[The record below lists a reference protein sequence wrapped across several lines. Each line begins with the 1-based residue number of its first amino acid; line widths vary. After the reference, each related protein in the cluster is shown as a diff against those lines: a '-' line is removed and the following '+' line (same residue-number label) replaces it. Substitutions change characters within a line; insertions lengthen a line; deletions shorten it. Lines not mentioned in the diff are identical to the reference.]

1 MLAILHFF
9 WLGIEANEV
18 VGLRM
23 IKITS
28 GGPAALSEMHLMIAE
43 KMEAAAEASTSLIC
57 GQTPM
62 VVVARYREHVAN
74 NRLRLLASS

>member
-9 WLGIEANEV
+9 WLGIEVNEV

-23 IKITS
+23 MKITS
-28 GGPAALSEMHLMIAE
+28 GGPAAMSEVQLMIAE
-43 KMEAAAEASTSLIC
+43 KMDAAAEASTSLIC

-74 NRLRLLASS
+74 NRRRLLAAS